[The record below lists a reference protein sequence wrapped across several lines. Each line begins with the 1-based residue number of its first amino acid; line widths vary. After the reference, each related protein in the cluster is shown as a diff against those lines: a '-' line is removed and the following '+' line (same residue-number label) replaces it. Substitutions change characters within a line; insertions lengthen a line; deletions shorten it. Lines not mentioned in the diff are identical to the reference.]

1 MEPDEH
7 AINEVARQFFSA
19 FTNHG
24 GTAPAIDR
32 LYRLFAA
39 DARIITTA
47 GGIPR
52 IFDVAGFVEPRR
64 AILTDGSFVDFT
76 EEEVSARTEIF
87 GNIAHRFSRYR
98 KSWIASGRHCEG
110 EGAKSLQLLRTSE
123 GWKIASLIWDDK

>member
-39 DARIITTA
+39 DASIITTA

-110 EGAKSLQLLRTSE
+110 EGAKSLQLFRTSE